1 MNTDKLQ
8 EFIWGIEHRM
18 HKTLSRIA
26 LPAVMALLAACAIL
40 PSAEPPVSDN
50 AAVLGLAAEARA
62 DLAAGRYANAASGLE
77 RALRIEPRNP
87 RLWQELAALRLAQG
101 DAAQAESLA
110 TRALSY
116 AGGDRGLR
124 AANWRLIAA
133 ARSARGDEAGAAE
146 AETRQREFER

>member
-1 MNTDKLQ
+1 MLTMPELLK
-8 EFIWGIEHRM
+8 
-18 HKTLSRIA
+18 RIVA
-26 LPAVMALLAACAIL
+26 PVVPLLLAACAIL
-40 PSAEPPVSDN
+40 PAPEPPVSDN
-50 AAVLGLAAEARA
+50 AAVLGLAADARA

-116 AGGDRGLR
+116 AGGDRRLR

-146 AETRQREFER
+146 ADTRRREFER

>member
-1 MNTDKLQ
+1 MPELLKRL
-8 EFIWGIEHRM
+8 
-18 HKTLSRIA
+18 IA
-26 LPAVMALLAACAIL
+26 PVVPLLFAACAIL

-50 AAVLGLAAEARA
+50 AAVRGLTAEARA
-62 DLAAGRYANAASGLE
+62 DLSAGRYASAASGLE

-101 DAAQAESLA
+101 DAAQAENLA

-116 AGGDRGLR
+116 AGGDRQLR

-133 ARSARGDEAGAAE
+133 ARSARGDQAGAAE
-146 AETRQREFER
+146 AEVRRREFER